1 MTNSIS
7 NDSQASDN
15 IKVLVRIRPK
25 IEREYD
31 QSTNCIYTDNN
42 SIIIQTRKEKKQF
55 TFDYIATEDVTQSE
69 IFSQCGKAI
78 CDSVLE
84 GYNGTIF
91 VYGQTGAGKTYTLL
105 GPKLTQLHQLHTS
118 SESTPLQTSPLL
130 KKGYLTY
137 THRKEEE
144 GKGILP
150 RVIEYLFE
158 QSIKL
163 NQQHKDKIEFECS
176 FLEIYQEQ
184 ISDLLDYSS
193 NKNITIR
200 DFSDSVVIDNLLKV
214 KIESPNEAFQLIKEG
229 NKLRHIASTNMNVES
244 SRSHAVFS
252 VYITNRATSEK
263 GKYVVKKSVFHLID
277 LAGSERQKSTQCV
290 GERIKEAG
298 KINKSLM
305 QLSHVIK
312 NLSEATS
319 KNKNIHIHYRDSKL
333 THLLKDSLGG
343 NAKTCIIANISPS
356 NGSIQETI
364 STLIFAQSAKQIK
377 NKAVI
382 NEELVNAFLQNDKT
396 LLLKAS
402 FEEVKKLREKY
413 NAVKAE
419 NYYLLS
425 LLEGRDISGGGG
437 IHGSNVKGN
446 NEFTKTI
453 DCVEEEIENMMK
465 EMTSKEEKMN
475 ELEENKV
482 TLRKRLDEIEL
493 ELKIKDK
500 ELQEKKNNLL
510 IAKKEYEVVKNQL
523 KKFALENAY
532 QTKNLSGFENEKKR
546 NLEEHQVKI
555 NELNKQITS
564 NNDLIIT
571 KNNIIKSTLED
582 IDVITKELNQQN
594 EVIQNKTQKLNELSQ
609 EKEKIEHEIENEE
622 EVISI
627 LNKELNDTDSSLYQ
641 VIEAHEN
648 CLSQLNKTK
657 QNCKS
662 VILEYTGKIQT
673 LQLKKIEA
681 EEKKNLAIKSY
692 DESRVELERIKSEI
706 EKIKNVVEVENESI
720 IKKMEEDIKMG
731 RNENKNMEVAVQAQ
745 KDKNIKLN
753 EEFDVLSENKT
764 INSNKISLLTKIK
777 NENLKLKDELNE
789 FKTKFE
795 NLHFDFVPKN
805 NSQIDVASIINQKE
819 NSVKESERLLLKLIT
834 KMKNELCRKNSTSNM
849 KEPKEKDLKERFDSY
864 FTKLLF
870 VNTENSKLLNKLSK
884 ENDEKEKQIASLNR
898 EILNQKHNFSQKLCK
913 SCCKLNNYKR
923 NSLSNLDINI
933 LNSFGKKRKYKEFIS
948 GNGDENITFQINE
961 INNGTYY

>member
-7 NDSQASDN
+7 NDTQASDN

-31 QSTNCIYTDNN
+31 QNTNCIYTDNN
-42 SIIIQTRKEKKQF
+42 SIIIQTRKEKKHF
-55 TFDYIATEDVTQSE
+55 TFDYIATEEASQSE
-69 IFSQCGKAI
+69 IFSQCGKEI

-105 GPKLTQLHQLHTS
+105 GPKFTQSHQFHPS
-118 SESTPLQTSPLL
+118 SENTPLQTSPLL

-150 RVIEYLFE
+150 RVIEYLFD

-184 ISDLLDYSS
+184 ISDLLDYNSS
-193 NKNITIR
+193 KNIIIR
-200 DFSDSVVIDNLLKV
+200 DFSDSVVIDNLFKA
-214 KIESPNEAFQLIKEG
+214 KITSPNEAYQLIKEG
-229 NKLRHIASTNMNVES
+229 NKSRHIASTNMNIES

-252 VYITNRATSEK
+252 IYITNRTISEK
-263 GKYVVKKSVFHLID
+263 GKHVIKKSVFHLID
-277 LAGSERQKSTQCV
+277 LAGSERQKNTQCV

-312 NLSEATS
+312 NLSEAAS

-356 NGSIQETI
+356 NGNIQETI

-382 NEELVNAFLQNDKT
+382 NEEMVNAFLQNDKT

-437 IHGSNVKGN
+437 VHGGNVKGN

-465 EMTSKEEKMN
+465 EITSKEETMN

-482 TLRKRLDEIEL
+482 KLRKKLNEIEL

-500 ELQEKKNNLL
+500 ELQEKKNTLA
-510 IAKKEYEVVKNQL
+510 IAKKEYDVVKNQL

-532 QTKNLSGFENEKKR
+532 QTKNLSAFENEKKI
-546 NLEEHQVKI
+546 NLEEHQEKI
-555 NELNKQITS
+555 NELNKQITG

-582 IDVITKELNQQN
+582 IDAITKEINQQN
-594 EVIQNKTQKLNELSQ
+594 EIIQNKTQKLNELSQ

-622 EVISI
+622 EVICI
-627 LNKELNDTDSSLYQ
+627 LNKELNDTDSSLSQ

-657 QNCKS
+657 QNCKA

-681 EEKKNLAIKSY
+681 EEKKNIAIKSY
-692 DESRVELERIKSEI
+692 DESRVELERIKGEI
-706 EKIKNVVEVENESI
+706 EKIKNVVEVENENI
-720 IKKMEEDIKMG
+720 IKKLKDDIKLG
-731 RNENKNMEVAVQAQ
+731 VDENKNMEKLIQLQ
-745 KDKNIKLN
+745 KEKNIKLN
-753 EEFDVLSENKT
+753 ENFDILSENKT
-764 INSNKISLLTKIK
+764 INSNKVSLLTKIK

-805 NSQIDVASIINQKE
+805 NSPIDIASIINQKE

-834 KMKNELCRKNSTSNM
+834 KMKNELYRKSNLSNI
-849 KEPKEKDLKERFDSY
+849 KDPQEKDIKDRFNSY

-870 VNTENSKLLNKLSK
+870 VNNENTKLLNKLSK
-884 ENDEKEKQIASLNR
+884 ESEDKEKQIASLNR
-898 EILNQKHNFSQKLCK
+898 EILNQKQNFSQKLCK

-923 NSLSNLDINI
+923 NTLSNLDINI
-933 LNSFGKKRKYKEFIS
+933 LNSFGKKRKYKEFLS
-948 GNGDENITFQINE
+948 GNGDENIPFQINE
-961 INNGTYY
+961 INNGSYC